1 MMIKKILGFFAV
13 MVCALVINVAHADPT
28 ETELG
33 IQKVLDNW
41 FEYDHNHAPLFENE
55 VWWVKNKEVDDT
67 IRFQYKDLYQ
77 QAIKGGLKD
86 WLETPRG
93 TLAYVILIDQFSRNM
108 FRNSPKAYQHDALA
122 LKVAKDAINKGWDKD
137 LKLTERVFLYMPLE
151 HSENIDD
158 QNQSVALFE
167 KLYEETPAAQK
178 PLAAKFLKYAK
189 EHQQIIAQFGRF
201 PHRNTVLKRQSTP
214 AEKEFLKTHAGF

>member
-1 MMIKKILGFFAV
+1 MIKKIMSL
-13 MVCALVINVAHADPT
+13 CAGALLVLAINAHANPT

-41 FEYDHNHAPLFENE
+41 FEYDHNHAPLFENT

-67 IRFQYKDLYQ
+67 IRLQYKDLYQ
-77 QAIKGGLKD
+77 QAIQGGLKD
-86 WLETPRG
+86 WLATPRG

-108 FRNSPKAYQHDALA
+108 FRDSPKAYQHDELA
-122 LKVAKDAINKGWDKD
+122 LKVAKDAIQKGVDKQ
-137 LKLTERVFLYMPLE
+137 LTLTERVFLYLPLE

-167 KLYEETPAAQK
+167 QLYKDTPAAQK

-189 EHQQIIAQFGRF
+189 AHQQIIAQFGRF
-201 PHRNTVLKRQSTP
+201 PHRNKILSRKSTP
-214 AEKEFLKTHAGF
+214 EEQAFLKTHPGF

>member
-1 MMIKKILGFFAV
+1 MLKMIARFLAVALFFFA
-13 MVCALVINVAHADPT
+13 LNVYADPS
-28 ETELG
+28 EKELG

-55 VWWVKNKEVDDT
+55 MWWVKNKEVDDT
-67 IRFQYKDLYQ
+67 IRFQYKDLYH
-77 QAIKGGLKD
+77 QAITGGLTD

-108 FRNSPKAYQHDALA
+108 FRDSPKAYQHDELA
-122 LKVAKDAINKGWDKD
+122 LKVAKDAIQKGVDKQ
-137 LKLTERVFLYMPLE
+137 LKLTERVFLYLPLE

-167 KLYEETPAAQK
+167 QLYKETPEAQK
-178 PLAAKFLKYAK
+178 LLAAKFLKYAK
-189 EHQQIIAQFGRF
+189 EHQKIIAEFGRF
-201 PHRNTVLKRQSTP
+201 PHRNKILSRKSTP
-214 AEKEFLKTHAGF
+214 QEQAFLKTHPGF

>member
-1 MMIKKILGFFAV
+1 MIKKIFAGI
-13 MVCALVINVAHADPT
+13 CLLFALSMNVHADPS

-55 VWWVKNKEVDDT
+55 VWWIKNKEVDET
-67 IRFQYKDLYQ
+67 IRYQYKDLYKE
-77 QAIKGGLKD
+77 AMKGGLKD
-86 WLETPRG
+86 WLETPKG
-93 TLAYVILIDQFSRNM
+93 TLAYVILLDQFPRNM
-108 FRNSPKAYQHDALA
+108 FRNSAKAYQSDRMA
-122 LKVAKDAINKGWDKD
+122 LKVAKEAINNGVDKK
-137 LKLTERVFLYMPLE
+137 LSLTERVFLYMPLE

-167 KLYEETPAAQK
+167 KLYEETPKEYQ

-189 EHQQIIAQFGRF
+189 EHQQIIQQFNRF
-201 PHRNTVLKRQSTP
+201 PHRNKVLSRKSTP
-214 AEKEFLKTHAGF
+214 AEVAFLKTHKGF